1 MLKGETSLNFPKDSP
16 RGFNIFLLLFRS
28 RLSKTKYF
36 PGFSD
41 NPAGNGNSIESF
53 FKVFDRV

>member
-16 RGFNIFLLLFRS
+16 RGLYIFLLLFWS
-28 RLSKTKYF
+28 RLGKTKCF

-41 NPAGNGNSIESF
+41 NPAGNSNSIESF
-53 FKVFDRV
+53 FKVFDKV